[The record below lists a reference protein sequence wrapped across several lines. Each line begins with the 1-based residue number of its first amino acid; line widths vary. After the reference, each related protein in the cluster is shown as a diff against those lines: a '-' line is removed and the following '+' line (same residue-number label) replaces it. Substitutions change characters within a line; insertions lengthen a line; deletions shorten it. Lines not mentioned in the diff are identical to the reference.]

1 VVTTWGWMAA
11 GYGACMAAIAVA
23 GGTRRRATPVVAALF
38 FAGASA
44 AASTVHAFAAQVW
57 VPGAVALAGYW
68 LSGLF
73 IGPPQPWLEARLLD
87 SDRRLFEWLR
97 LNQRLRTAPSWLLES
112 LEFCYSTVYLVVMAG
127 AVAVA
132 VVDRQAV
139 GSYWAI
145 VLPAE
150 FICYLAL
157 PFLRSRPPR
166 SLEPVGVIASR
177 APRMRRL
184 NDAIVGGGSIQ
195 VNTIPSGHVAGALAA
210 GLAVL
215 PWSASVG
222 AILIV
227 IALLIGVAATVG
239 RYHYAIDCLL
249 GAGVAMAVW
258 VIAALR

>member
-1 VVTTWGWMAA
+1 MTTWGWMAA
-11 GYGACMAAIAVA
+11 GYGGCMAVIALA
-23 GGTRRRATPVVAALF
+23 RGTRMRVRPAAAAVLFAVV
-38 FAGASA
+38 SA
-44 AASTVHAFAAQVW
+44 AASTVHAWSAQVW
-57 VPGAVALAGYW
+57 VPGAVALGGYW

-73 IGPPQPWLEARLLD
+73 IGAPQPWLEARLLQ
-87 SDRRLFEWLR
+87 SDRRLFERLR
-97 LNQRLRTAPSWLLES
+97 LDEALRAAPAWVLEC

-132 VVDRQAV
+132 TIDRQAV
-139 GSYWAI
+139 AAYWAI

-150 FICYLAL
+150 FLCYLAL

-166 SLEPVGVIASR
+166 SLEAAGVIAVR

-184 NDAIVGGGSIQ
+184 NDAIVGRGSIQ

-215 PWSASVG
+215 PWSAGVG
-222 AILIV
+222 ATLIV
-227 IALLIGVAATVG
+227 IAVLIAIAATVG

-249 GAGVAMAVW
+249 GAGVAIAVW
-258 VIAALR
+258 LVAGMG